1 MILTSAMDK
10 GGTAKTTTAAILA
23 QAAAYQGA
31 KVLAIDLDPQGNLSF
46 CLGASTLPE
55 MGNSYN
61 LFTGLPANKLIQAT
75 FQGVD
80 VIPAARD
87 LITIKSD
94 KGSARRL
101 KKALECVKDKYQL
114 IVIDTP
120 ATAGELQYNAI
131 YAADLLIIPLQ
142 VEAYT
147 LTSLIQ
153 TLQAAQ
159 TIRADIKAGVLLTR
173 YSGTSTFDKQVKE
186 LIEQKA
192 AALNIPYFGRIRNGV
207 AVREAAL
214 LQESLF
220 KHAPK
225 SKPAQDY
232 LNAWQSI
239 REYLGIPEPVQKGQK
254 NN

>member
-55 MGNSYN
+55 LGNSYN
-61 LFTGLPANKLIQAT
+61 LFTGLPAQQLIQAT

-87 LITIKSD
+87 LITIKSG
-94 KGSARRL
+94 KGSARRI
-101 KKALECVKDKYQL
+101 KNALEGIKKHYDL

-131 YAADLLIIPLQ
+131 YAADLLLIPLQ

-159 TIRADIKAGVLLTR
+159 TIRDDIKTGVLITC
-173 YSGTSTFDKQVKE
+173 YTNTSTFDKQVKQ

-192 AALNIPYFGRIRNGV
+192 AALNIPYFGHIRKGV
-207 AVREAAL
+207 AVREAAMM
-214 LQESLF
+214 QESLF

-232 LNAWQSI
+232 LKAWQAI
-239 REYLGIPEPVQKGQK
+239 REYVGTPEPVQGE
-254 NN
+254 